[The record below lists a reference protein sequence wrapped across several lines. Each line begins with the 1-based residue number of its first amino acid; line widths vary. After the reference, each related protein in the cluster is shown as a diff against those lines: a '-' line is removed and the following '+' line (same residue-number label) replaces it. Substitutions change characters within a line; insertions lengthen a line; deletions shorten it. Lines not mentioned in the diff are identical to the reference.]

1 METVKDPAT
10 YERMKDIYEIQD
22 IELFG
27 NELEVIAKQIDRNP
41 NFRFS
46 ETTYLNSSPQYLNKS
61 AENLKISPKGFLGRL
76 SEVYGDVIKNNLSYE
91 AAAEKYKNQEKVY
104 VDILENNNIFKKHSF
119 TEDTVGSLNAKSAE
133 KQKNKN
139 VKKLLEQ
146 SAENRCY
153 SKKRR
158 SDG

>member
-104 VDILENNNIFKKHSF
+104 VDILENNNIFFH
-119 TEDTVGSLNAKSAE
+119 
-133 KQKNKN
+133 
-139 VKKLLEQ
+139 
-146 SAENRCY
+146 RRY
-153 SKKRR
+153 SW
-158 SDG
+158 